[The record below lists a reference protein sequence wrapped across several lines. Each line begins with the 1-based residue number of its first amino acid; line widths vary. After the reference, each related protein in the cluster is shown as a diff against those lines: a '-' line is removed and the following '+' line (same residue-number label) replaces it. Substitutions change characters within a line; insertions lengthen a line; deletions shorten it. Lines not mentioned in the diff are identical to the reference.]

1 MMRVTRMKLGR
12 GLPRT
17 MDAKISLASLVFL
30 LSAFFNVSK
39 AITAE
44 PFTPTPE
51 KGPELMST
59 AQPLVITFNQSVIT
73 INSVNG
79 STTKPEASTLT
90 VSSEGTTEFS
100 RVLTPTPVTV
110 TSSPATT
117 KKTSKNET
125 RQESAW
131 DPSWDEAFT
140 YDYWS
145 LQVTGL
151 SVAAVLFLIGL
162 MVFGCGKA
170 CRLPKCR
177 KRTSKSYRVEQRK
190 GEILS

>member
-90 VSSEGTTEFS
+90 V
-100 RVLTPTPVTV
+100 TV